1 MNKKISSDEF
11 HNSIDRQLS
20 GLKPDP
26 WLAQHIMASA
36 KEEEPVKKFTVS
48 TALIVVLIVIATLTT
63 ALAAS
68 ALLGWT
74 DFYSFEIPK
83 TAQEIL
89 NATEPKDYQVG
100 PITFTVN
107 ELLTDGHIALCSAT
121 SHVTDGSSAVLS
133 EEVYD
138 AVGANGDNGEALAQ
152 KWNLSPDTRWIDA
165 AHIMNLPFYRVSISV
180 NVPEECHDGEDM
192 GDAMWDEKGN
202 CVSYYMAA
210 LNSLQVGETLPI
222 KLHFQVWQYDPQSIE
237 PQSIFEDVVDKA
249 KEMSYWEDTFEITL
263 TVPAPIAEK
272 TYMPEQPYDFE
283 NGLTLNSVTAQ
294 QTVAGAY
301 VVGQFTLRD
310 GFNFNDA
317 YSGELDF
324 LDATGEEI
332 PWGMAESGIIE
343 YDQLPKV
350 EWGAMLNL
358 EVLPE
363 EMVVSLDETTVH
375 VYAENK

>member
-36 KEEEPVKKFTVS
+36 KEEESVKKFTVS

-165 AHIMNLPFYRVSISV
+165 AHIMNLPFYRISMSV

-237 PQSIFEDVVDKA
+237 PQNIFDDVVDEA

>member
-237 PQSIFEDVVDKA
+237 PQSIFEDVVDEA

-263 TVPAPIAEK
+263 TVSAPIAEK

>member
-48 TALIVVLIVIATLTT
+48 IALIVVLIVIATLTT

-68 ALLGWT
+68 VLLGWT

-237 PQSIFEDVVDKA
+237 PQSIFEDVVDEA

-272 TYMPEQPYDFE
+272 TYIPEQPYDFE

>member
-11 HNSIDRQLS
+11 HDSIDRQLS

-36 KEEEPVKKFTVS
+36 KEEEPVKKFTVR
-48 TALIVVLIVIATLTT
+48 TALIVALIVIATLTT

-68 ALLGWT
+68 VLLGWT

-121 SHVTDGSSAVLS
+121 SHMTDGSSAVIS

-152 KWNLSPDTRWIDA
+152 KWDLSPDTRWIDA

-210 LNSLQVGETLPI
+210 LNSLHVGETLPI
-222 KLHFQVWQYDPQSIE
+222 KLHFQVWEYDPQSIE
-237 PQSIFEDVVDKA
+237 PSSVMEDVVDEA
-249 KEMSYWEDTFEITL
+249 KQINHWEDTFEITL

-272 TYMPEQPYDFE
+272 TYWPVEPFDFE

-301 VVGQFTLRD
+301 VVGQFILRD

-332 PWGMAESGIIE
+332 PWGMAKSGIIE

>member
-11 HNSIDRQLS
+11 HNSIDRHLS

-68 ALLGWT
+68 VLLGWT

-237 PQSIFEDVVDKA
+237 PQSIFEDVVDEA

>member
-68 ALLGWT
+68 VLLGWT

-133 EEVYD
+133 KEVYD

-237 PQSIFEDVVDKA
+237 PQSIFEDVVDEA

>member
-68 ALLGWT
+68 VLLGWT

-237 PQSIFEDVVDKA
+237 PQSIFEDVVDEA

-363 EMVVSLDETTVH
+363 EMVVRLDETTVH

>member
-36 KEEEPVKKFTVS
+36 KEEEPVKKFAVS

-74 DFYSFEIPK
+74 DFYSFEIPI

-165 AHIMNLPFYRVSISV
+165 AHIMNLPFYRISISV

>member
-48 TALIVVLIVIATLTT
+48 TALIVVLIVIVTLTT

-68 ALLGWT
+68 VLLGWT

-152 KWNLSPDTRWIDA
+152 KWDLSPDTRWIDA

-237 PQSIFEDVVDKA
+237 PQSIFEDVVDEA

>member
-68 ALLGWT
+68 VLLGWT
-74 DFYSFEIPK
+74 DFYSFEISK

-138 AVGANGDNGEALAQ
+138 AVGANGDNGETLAQ

-237 PQSIFEDVVDKA
+237 PQSIFEDVVDEA

>member
-165 AHIMNLPFYRVSISV
+165 AHIMNLPFYRISISV

>member
-63 ALAAS
+63 ALATS
-68 ALLGWT
+68 VLLGWT

-237 PQSIFEDVVDKA
+237 PQSIFEDVVDEA

>member
-36 KEEEPVKKFTVS
+36 KEEEPVKKFAVS

-165 AHIMNLPFYRVSISV
+165 AHIMNLPFYRISISV

-301 VVGQFTLRD
+301 VAGQFTLRD

>member
-63 ALAAS
+63 ALATS
-68 ALLGWT
+68 VLLGWT

-237 PQSIFEDVVDKA
+237 PQSIFEDVVDEA

-363 EMVVSLDETTVH
+363 EMVVSLGETTVH

>member
-36 KEEEPVKKFTVS
+36 KEEEPVKKFAVS

-165 AHIMNLPFYRVSISV
+165 AHIMNLPFYRISISV

-317 YSGELDF
+317 YSDELDF

>member
-36 KEEEPVKKFTVS
+36 KEEEPVKKFAVS

-74 DFYSFEIPK
+74 DYYSFEIPK

-165 AHIMNLPFYRVSISV
+165 AHIMNLPFYRISISV

>member
-63 ALAAS
+63 VLAAS
-68 ALLGWT
+68 VLFGWT

-237 PQSIFEDVVDKA
+237 PQSIFEDVVDEA

-358 EVLPE
+358 EILPE
-363 EMVVSLDETTVH
+363 EIVVSLDETTVH

>member
-36 KEEEPVKKFTVS
+36 KEEEPVKKFAVS

-165 AHIMNLPFYRVSISV
+165 AHIMNLPFYRISISV

-310 GFNFNDA
+310 GFKFNDA

>member
-36 KEEEPVKKFTVS
+36 KEEEPVKKFAVS

-165 AHIMNLPFYRVSISV
+165 AHIMNLPFYRISISV

-237 PQSIFEDVVDKA
+237 PQSIFEDVVDEA

>member
-36 KEEEPVKKFTVS
+36 KEEEPVKKFAVS

-165 AHIMNLPFYRVSISV
+165 AHIMNLPFYRISISV

-237 PQSIFEDVVDKA
+237 PQSIFEDVVDNA

>member
-36 KEEEPVKKFTVS
+36 KEEEPVKKFAVS

-165 AHIMNLPFYRVSISV
+165 PHIRNLPFYRISISV

>member
-36 KEEEPVKKFTVS
+36 KEEEPVKKFAVS

-165 AHIMNLPFYRVSISV
+165 AHIMNLPFYRISISV

-363 EMVVSLDETTVH
+363 EMVISLDETTVH

>member
-36 KEEEPVKKFTVS
+36 KEEEPVKKFAVS

-165 AHIMNLPFYRVSISV
+165 AHIMNLPFYRISISV

-222 KLHFQVWQYDPQSIE
+222 KLHFRVWQYDPQSIE
-237 PQSIFEDVVDKA
+237 PQSIFEDGVDKA

>member
-68 ALLGWT
+68 VLLGWT

-237 PQSIFEDVVDKA
+237 PQSIFEDVVDEA

>member
-36 KEEEPVKKFTVS
+36 KEEEPVKKFAVS

-63 ALAAS
+63 ALATS
-68 ALLGWT
+68 VLLGWT

-165 AHIMNLPFYRVSISV
+165 AHIMNLPFYRISISV

-237 PQSIFEDVVDKA
+237 PQSIFEDVVDEA

>member
-36 KEEEPVKKFTVS
+36 KEEEPVKKFAVS

-165 AHIMNLPFYRVSISV
+165 AHSMNLPFYRISISV

>member
-165 AHIMNLPFYRVSISV
+165 AHIMNLPFYRISISV

-237 PQSIFEDVVDKA
+237 PQSIFEDVVDEA

>member
-36 KEEEPVKKFTVS
+36 KEEGPVKKFTVS

-68 ALLGWT
+68 VLLGWT

-107 ELLTDGHIALCSAT
+107 ELRTDGHIALCSAT

-237 PQSIFEDVVDKA
+237 PQSIFEDVVDEA

>member
-237 PQSIFEDVVDKA
+237 PQSIFEDVVDEA

>member
-36 KEEEPVKKFTVS
+36 KEEEPVKKFAVS

-165 AHIMNLPFYRVSISV
+165 AHIMNLPFYRISISV

-263 TVPAPIAEK
+263 TAPAPIAEK

>member
-36 KEEEPVKKFTVS
+36 KEEEPVKKFAVS

-165 AHIMNLPFYRVSISV
+165 AHIMNLPFYRISISV

-343 YDQLPKV
+343 YDQLPNV

>member
-202 CVSYYMAA
+202 CVSHYMAA

-237 PQSIFEDVVDKA
+237 PQSIFEDVVDEA

>member
-36 KEEEPVKKFTVS
+36 KEEEPVKKFAVS

-165 AHIMNLPFYRVSISV
+165 AHIMTLPFYRISISV

>member
-36 KEEEPVKKFTVS
+36 KEEEPVKKFAVS

>member
-11 HNSIDRQLS
+11 HNSIYRQLS

-36 KEEEPVKKFTVS
+36 KEEEPVKKFAVS

-165 AHIMNLPFYRVSISV
+165 AHIMNLPFYRISISV

-249 KEMSYWEDTFEITL
+249 KEMSYWEDTFEITM

>member
-11 HNSIDRQLS
+11 HDSIDRQLS

-36 KEEEPVKKFTVS
+36 KEEEPVKKFTVR
-48 TALIVVLIVIATLTT
+48 TALIVALIVIATLTT

-68 ALLGWT
+68 VLLGWT

-121 SHVTDGSSAVLS
+121 SHMTDGSSAVIS

-152 KWNLSPDTRWIDA
+152 KWDLSPDTRWIDA

-210 LNSLQVGETLPI
+210 LNSLHVGETLPI
-222 KLHFQVWQYDPQSIE
+222 KLHFQVWEYDPQSIE
-237 PQSIFEDVVDKA
+237 PSSVMEDVVDEA
-249 KEMSYWEDTFEITL
+249 KQINHWEDTFEITL

-272 TYMPEQPYDFE
+272 TYWPVEPFDFE

-332 PWGMAESGIIE
+332 TWGMAESGIIE

-358 EVLPE
+358 EILPE
-363 EMVVSLDETTVH
+363 EIVVSLDETTVH

>member
-36 KEEEPVKKFTVS
+36 KEEEPVKKFAVS

-152 KWNLSPDTRWIDA
+152 KWNLSSDTRWIDA
-165 AHIMNLPFYRVSISV
+165 AHIMNLPFYRISISV

>member
-11 HNSIDRQLS
+11 HDSIDRQLS

-36 KEEEPVKKFTVS
+36 KEEEPVKKFTVR
-48 TALIVVLIVIATLTT
+48 TALIVALIVIATLTT

-68 ALLGWT
+68 VLLGWT

-121 SHVTDGSSAVLS
+121 SHMTDGSSAVIS

-152 KWNLSPDTRWIDA
+152 KWDLSPDTRWIDA

-210 LNSLQVGETLPI
+210 LNSLHVGETLPI
-222 KLHFQVWQYDPQSIE
+222 KLHFQVWEYDPQSIE
-237 PQSIFEDVVDKA
+237 PSSVMEDVVDEA
-249 KEMSYWEDTFEITL
+249 KQINHWEDTFEITL

-272 TYMPEQPYDFE
+272 TYWPVEPFDFE

-332 PWGMAESGIIE
+332 TWGMAESGIIE

-358 EVLPE
+358 EILPE
-363 EMVVSLDETTVH
+363 EIVVSLDETTVR

>member
-68 ALLGWT
+68 VLLGWT

-237 PQSIFEDVVDKA
+237 PQSIFEDVVDEA

-363 EMVVSLDETTVH
+363 EMVVSLDETTVQ

>member
-68 ALLGWT
+68 VLLGWT

-237 PQSIFEDVVDKA
+237 PQSIFEDVVDEA

-272 TYMPEQPYDFE
+272 TYIPEQPYDFE